1 MKPFTIADD
10 LDAIF
15 DDAWMRLVRG
25 AKDRRSPF
33 HTPVIAT
40 TGTDGVRQRV
50 MVLRGADPAAATL
63 RFHTDNRSAKVA
75 QIGEGARASVL
86 GYDTGARIQISL
98 SGTLAPADPERV
110 AAAWAGT
117 ALTSRRA
124 YLCDPGP
131 GTPIGAASSG
141 LPETLLDRAP
151 TVAESEIGRT
161 RFALLLF
168 KLQTI
173 EWLELNSQGNRRAR
187 FVLAADGTRNSTW
200 LIP

>member
-25 AKDRRSPF
+25 VKDRRSPF
-33 HTPVIAT
+33 HTPVVAT
-40 TGTDGVRQRV
+40 NGTDGVRQRV
-50 MVLRGADPAAATL
+50 MVLRGADPATSTL
-63 RFHTDNRSAKVA
+63 RFHTDNRSAKIA
-75 QIGEGARASVL
+75 QIGDGAPASVL

-98 SGTLAPADPERV
+98 SGILAPADPERV
-110 AAAWAGT
+110 AVAWTGT

-131 GTPIGAASSG
+131 GTPIDAAGSG
-141 LPETLLDRAP
+141 LPETLLGRAP
-151 TVAESEIGRT
+151 TADESAIGQA
-161 RFALLLF
+161 RFTLLLF
-168 KLQTI
+168 TVQAI
-173 EWLELNSQGNRRAR
+173 EWLELNSRGNRRAR
-187 FVLAADGTRNSTW
+187 FALAADGTRSGTW